1 MKFQY
6 FSSLD
11 HLTEHGVLSNQKAGG
26 WTTYNI
32 HPVFTQKWNLNEPR
46 RIWSQ
51 MNRLTI
57 FEYQV

>member
-1 MKFQY
+1 M
-6 FSSLD
+6 SW
-11 HLTEHGVLSNQKAGG
+11 TEHGVLSNQKAGG